1 MTVAVQY
8 LEDQRGSSCMY
19 AYTACTISIF
29 ILHVVYHT
37 TIVNYFVC
45 CHMLLH
51 RVQKWELLWIVG
63 TLLVRSVCI
72 FDWSL
77 YTCAHKEWEYQNV
90 NAANHKN
97 TKYTLNIFIQK
108 TEKQKSDK
116 RKEKRRHWH
125 RSSFGGFWRSAFY
138 LSLPHPFSLYLSVCA
153 CVCLSATST
162 NVDNQIKDFRNRAE
176 NRNRSRNGDCTEV
189 PWNHHNF
196 QP

>member
-1 MTVAVQY
+1 MHVCIYGVY
-8 LEDQRGSSCMY
+8 Y
-19 AYTACTISIF
+19 KHIYPACSLSHNDRKLF
-29 ILHVVYHT
+29 
-37 TIVNYFVC
+37 C
-45 CHMLLH
+45 LLSH
-51 RVQKWELLWIVG
+51 AAASGPKWELLWIVG

-125 RSSFGGFWRSAFY
+125 RSSFGGFWRSAFF
-138 LSLPHPFSLYLSVCA
+138 LSLPHPFSLSLCV